1 MAERAHL
8 EILWQGADVWN
19 SWRKENQVTPGF
31 ADARLRMAILEGANL
46 QAADFVKADLT
57 KACLTEADLTRADLR
72 QANLEKASLERAN
85 LEGADLRDSNLE
97 GADLSRPLP
106 KSSGAGLK
114 GRVLQDG
121 VRDVIGA
128 SNGSAIRSSADL
140 A

>member
-1 MAERAHL
+1 MISR
-8 EILWQGADVWN
+8 ILLTAVLML
-19 SWRKENQVTPGF
+19 SLMFST
-31 ADARLRMAILEGANL
+31 NL
-46 QAADFVKADLT
+46 QAERPPVPDQVAED
-57 KACLTEADLTRADLR
+57 
-72 QANLEKASLERAN
+72 LERAKARIHN
-85 LEGADLRDSNLE
+85 NGIDRC
-97 GADLSRPLP
+97 LSSGVGIATNASERTHLTRPLP